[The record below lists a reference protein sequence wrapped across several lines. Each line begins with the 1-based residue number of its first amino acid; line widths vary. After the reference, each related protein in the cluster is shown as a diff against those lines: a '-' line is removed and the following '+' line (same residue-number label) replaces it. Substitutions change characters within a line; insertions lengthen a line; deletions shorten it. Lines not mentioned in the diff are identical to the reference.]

1 MLYCISRD
9 PNPKAQ
15 TMTATTENH
24 AAANAAAWCE
34 TIIDQLARLKAACQD
49 SDTAYETVREE
60 IQEAPLSL
68 AVRSHWA
75 DLGEP
80 LKPAQFCI
88 LLSTGGPGLRII
100 GELGR
105 FNCPE
110 SARMEY
116 QDWGTPWTEYT
127 AIGSGVLD
135 AWAAQF
141 WWGD

>member
-1 MLYCISRD
+1 
-9 PNPKAQ
+9 
-15 TMTATTENH
+15 MTTTTTENH

-34 TIIDQLARLKAACQD
+34 TILSQLERLKAACRE
-49 SDTAYETVREE
+49 SDDAYEAIRQE
-60 IQEAPLSL
+60 IQESPLSL
-68 AVRSHWA
+68 AVRSHWQ

-88 LLSTGGPGLRII
+88 LLSTGGPGLRIV
-100 GELGR
+100 GELGQ

-116 QDWGTPWTEYT
+116 QDWGTPWTEYR